1 LGAGV
6 KARPYDRTVGRA
18 KTVTTSRFTGQ
29 VVPRSGKQLTHIV
42 RVMVSCNLFISQ
54 IISQIKYI
62 LHFFVINLFKVLL
75 YLKTI
80 DMKSL
85 KDEFLEILSNY
96 QGILHK
102 VNLVYFRNKSER
114 EENFQEII
122 YQLWESF
129 PRLQNK
135 KSIGSWIYAVSIN
148 TAISKIKKDARIE
161 YRETLP
167 EITDMID
174 IEEEFASSE
183 TYRILLQAIYNLNEI
198 DKSIMLL
205 YLEEKTYDEISE
217 IIGISTSNVG
227 VRINRAKEL
236 LKQNLKI

>member
-1 LGAGV
+1 MSSPKVNSAS
-6 KARPYDRTVGRA
+6 AD
-18 KTVTTSRFTGQ
+18 TSYPLSVLWLVVIYLSNNLLDMIYFTFF
-29 VVPRSGKQLTHIV
+29 
-42 RVMVSCNLFISQ
+42 CNKSFLSITLSE
-54 IISQIKYI
+54 
-62 LHFFVINLFKVLL
+62 
-75 YLKTI
+75 TI
-80 DMKSL
+80 EMKSM
-85 KDEFLEILSNY
+85 KEEFLEIISNY

-102 VNLVYFRNKSER
+102 VNLIYFRNKSDR

-122 YQLWESF
+122 YQLWKSF

-148 TAISKIKKDARIE
+148 TSIVKIKKDSRIE
-161 YRETLP
+161 YREKLP
-167 EITDMID
+167 EANDMID
-174 IEEEFASSE
+174 IEEDLVLSE

-236 LKQNLKI
+236 LKQNLKNLKDGE